1 MAENK
6 PIFVLDSFAVLAY
19 FHAEDGGEHVLELL
33 NNAREGKV
41 ELTMSLI
48 NVGEVVYLMGRN
60 RGRKIAES
68 TLKDLHDLPIIFY
81 EAIEERILA
90 VAWIKSSHAISY
102 ADSFA
107 VQLAQELKA
116 TLVTGD
122 PEFES
127 VKDLKVLWLVEQ

>member
-19 FHAEDGGEHVLELL
+19 FHAEDGGERVLELL

-60 RGRKIAES
+60 RGCKIAES
-68 TLKDLHDLPIIFY
+68 TLKDLHDLPITFY

-90 VAWIKSSHAISY
+90 AACLFV
-102 ADSFA
+102 
-107 VQLAQELKA
+107 
-116 TLVTGD
+116 
-122 PEFES
+122 
-127 VKDLKVLWLVEQ
+127 